1 MDVIC
6 LKECVCMSPYPASF
20 QKNNARLTLLE
31 SVGSE
36 KTYVRGKLE
45 CEPNI
50 YTCLSL

>member
-6 LKECVCMSPYPASF
+6 LKERVSSF

-36 KTYVRGKLE
+36 KKTYIRGKLE
-45 CEPNI
+45 SETNI
-50 YTCLSL
+50 YTCLFL